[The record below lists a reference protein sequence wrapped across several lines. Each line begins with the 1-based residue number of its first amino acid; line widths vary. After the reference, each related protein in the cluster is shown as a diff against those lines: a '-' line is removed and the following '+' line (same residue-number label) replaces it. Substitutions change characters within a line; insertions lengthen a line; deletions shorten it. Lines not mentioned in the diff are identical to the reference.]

1 MTATTTT
8 VTRRSDRPVD
18 STPAQ
23 SSSGRETPQ
32 FRLRRRAHRV
42 VLIAHILAS
51 VGWFGVA
58 LAVAMAGIAAVTTGD
73 RTLPVALYRSMETAP
88 WLSIPLG
95 LVAVATGIVLG
106 LGTRYGLVRHWWVV
120 AKIVIAVA
128 VVVTDAVL
136 VRAVAHDAAMSGAGS
151 APLYGSTIAHVV
163 LLAVATW
170 LSVVKPRARTPF
182 RARHA

>member
-1 MTATTTT
+1 MTATATT
-8 VTRRSDRPVD
+8 VARTSEGHVEPI
-18 STPAQ
+18 PAQ
-23 SSSGRETPQ
+23 SSSGRERTR

-42 VLIAHILAS
+42 ALIAHVLAS

-58 LAVAMAGIAAVTTGD
+58 LAVAMAGIAAATTGD

-95 LVAVATGIVLG
+95 LVAIATGALLG

-120 AKIVIAVA
+120 AKIGIAGAFVA
-128 VVVTDAVL
+128 TDAVL
-136 VRAVAHDAAMSGAGS
+136 VRTVAHDAAITGA
-151 APLYGSTIAHVV
+151 APPPLYGSTIAHVV

-170 LSVVKPRARTPF
+170 LSVVKPRGRTPLGAR
-182 RARHA
+182 RA